1 MDPGTAIIIIPPVA
15 LAASLLTL
23 ISGFGLGT
31 LLLPVFA
38 LFFPL
43 EVAIGLTA
51 VVHLLNNLFKLG
63 LLWKDIHRGTVLRF
77 GVPGIVG
84 AYIGAMLMLA
94 LGARAPLYQGML
106 HPVDPL
112 DLVIAGLMLLFGSFE
127 LSKALNAFSLPSRW
141 MVPGG
146 FISGFFGG
154 LSGHQGALRSL
165 FLLRSG
171 HGQGGLHRNRRG
183 HCLLGGPHPPS
194 HLCRQRHGSGCPS
207 AMATVACQHAC
218 GLHRRM
224 VGPQTHSEDDH
235 GGRAALSGPL
245 DPRDRGHAGIR
256 RHLIGCVWHGR
267 RFRAPCRSETVVPT
281 DLRAQSTGGPT
292 IPGPGFPK
300 DMVVVRDMLGTA

>member
-1 MDPGTAIIIIPPVA
+1 MDASFLLIPAVA
-15 LAASLLTL
+15 LVASLITL

-63 LLWKDIHRGTVLRF
+63 LLWKDIHWPTVLRF

-84 AYIGAMLMLA
+84 AY
-94 LGARAPLYQGML
+94 LGARLMVLLGTREPLYHGVL

-112 DLVIAGLMLLFGSFE
+112 DLVIAALMLIFGLLE
-127 LSKALNAFSLPSRW
+127 ISKRLNKLSLPSTW

-146 FISGFFGG
+146 VISGFFGG

-171 HGQGGLHRNRRG
+171 LAKEAFIATGVAIACLVDFTRLPTYARGDTLSMAREQWPLLLAATIAAFIGAWWGRKLIPKVTFRGVQLIVGVLILAIAGL
-183 HCLLGGPHPPS
+183 LA
-194 HLCRQRHGSGCPS
+194 SG
-207 AMATVACQHAC
+207 
-218 GLHRRM
+218 
-224 VGPQTHSEDDH
+224 
-235 GGRAALSGPL
+235 
-245 DPRDRGHAGIR
+245 
-256 RHLIGCVWHGR
+256 
-267 RFRAPCRSETVVPT
+267 
-281 DLRAQSTGGPT
+281 T
-292 IPGPGFPK
+292 I
-300 DMVVVRDMLGTA
+300 